1 MEEIVVATVDSEPV
15 AELIAGRLRIEGIA
29 VRVRYDSLIGMP
41 RQMMTGALGFAA
53 GTFRVSVTAA
63 DAGRARAILAA
74 AERIVPTDRTAPR
87 AGLPLRRIVSG
98 LLLAGLLYA
107 LVASAVQLVPYL
119 FGR

>member
-1 MEEIVVATVDSEPV
+1 MEEVVVATVDSEPV

-29 VRVRYDSLIGMP
+29 VRVRYDSLVGMP

-63 DAGRARAILAA
+63 DAGRAREILAP
-74 AERIVPTDRTAPR
+74 AERIAPTGPIAAR
-87 AGLPLRRIVSG
+87 AGPPFRRIVSG

-107 LVASAVQLVPYL
+107 IAASAVQVVPYL